1 MPVAE
6 HEWIR
11 GCGLRWDV
19 SKAYQQSGFRRNFT
33 RRYLKKAD
41 MDPRQIIV
49 CLTAIKCAYHVHK
62 NREISFFHKGA
73 NSFHSVCLFM
83 FWAFHLNPWIHAR
96 GRQALAPPHFL
107 WVSRQDGFLYR
118 VVSRRMKDMS
128 GTDYS
133 VLRIVFL
140 AGKLILSQST
150 LMKVRT
156 QFI

>member
-1 MPVAE
+1 
-6 HEWIR
+6 
-11 GCGLRWDV
+11 
-19 SKAYQQSGFRRNFT
+19 
-33 RRYLKKAD
+33 
-41 MDPRQIIV
+41 MDSRQIIV

-96 GRQALAPPHFL
+96 GRQALAPWILFFCYQHFILTPDPWHPIPDLCPLILISLGTPPPHFL

-140 AGKLILSQST
+140 VGKLILSQST